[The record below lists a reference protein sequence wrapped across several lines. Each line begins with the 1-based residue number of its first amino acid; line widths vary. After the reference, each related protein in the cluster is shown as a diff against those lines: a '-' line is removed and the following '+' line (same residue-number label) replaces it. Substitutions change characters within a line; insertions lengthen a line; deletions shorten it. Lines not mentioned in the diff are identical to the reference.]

1 MKRPA
6 VAAVNGVKRMK
17 KETEGEA
24 LQEFTV
30 KYYEEQLIKGIENF
44 HPGGVD
50 YTEKLAREVGVQ
62 KGAKVLDVASGSGET
77 ALYLAMKF
85 KAEVVGF
92 DLSEKMVTHAAGR
105 AKNLGLSHL
114 VSFRKGDV
122 HRMPFERGA
131 FDSAISECSLCLF
144 RDKVQVI
151 RNMSYVV
158 KSGRK
163 VAISDVITKGK
174 VPEELHTPL
183 LYACCLAGA
192 QPLKETMEIFSEAGL
207 GDVLGYE
214 LTADIKDPWKKELPV
229 LYNEVMN
236 AFKDA
241 IRLGVYDAKDE
252 SELDQ
257 MAERLLSEKF
267 GYAIISGI
275 VP

>member
-1 MKRPA
+1 MERE
-6 VAAVNGVKRMK
+6 
-17 KETEGEA
+17 KEGDT

-50 YTEKLAREVGVQ
+50 YTEKLAMEVGVQ
-62 KGAKVLDVASGSGET
+62 EGAKVLDVASGSGET

-85 KAEVVGF
+85 KAVVVGF
-92 DLSEKMVTHAAGR
+92 DLSEKMVAHATER
-105 AKNLGLSHL
+105 AKKLGLTHL

-122 HRMPFERGA
+122 HKLPFERGA

-151 RNMSYVV
+151 RNMAYVV
-158 KSGRK
+158 EEGKK
-163 VAISDVITKGK
+163 VAISDVIAKGEIPK
-174 VPEELHTPL
+174 ELQTPL

-207 GDVLGYE
+207 KDVRGYE
-214 LTADIKDPWKKELPV
+214 LTADIKDPWKQELPV

-241 IRLGVYDAKDE
+241 IRLGVYEGKDE

-257 MAERLLSEKF
+257 ISERLLSEKF
-267 GYAIISGI
+267 GYAIISGV

>member
-1 MKRPA
+1 ME
-6 VAAVNGVKRMK
+6 

-85 KAEVVGF
+85 KAQVVGF

-122 HRMPFERGA
+122 HKMPFERGA

-158 KSGRK
+158 KPGRK

-192 QPLKETMEIFSEAGL
+192 QPLKETMELFTEAGL
-207 GDVLGYE
+207 RDVLGYE

-241 IRLGVYDAKDE
+241 IRLGVYEAKDE
-252 SELDQ
+252 GELDQ

-267 GYAIISGI
+267 GYAIISGV

>member
-1 MKRPA
+1 ME
-6 VAAVNGVKRMK
+6 
-17 KETEGEA
+17 KEKIESGE

-30 KYYEEQLIKGIENF
+30 RYYEDQLIKGIENF

-50 YTEKLAREVGVQ
+50 YTERLAMEVEVREGTRL
-62 KGAKVLDVASGSGET
+62 LDVASGSGET

-85 KAEVVGF
+85 KAEVIGF
-92 DLSEKMVTHAAGR
+92 DLSDKMVNHATDR
-105 AKNLGLSHL
+105 ARNLGLQHL
-114 VSFRKGDV
+114 ATFKKGDV
-122 HRMPFERGA
+122 HKMPFEKGF
-131 FDSAISECSLCLF
+131 FDAAISECSLCLF

-151 RNMSYVV
+151 RNMAGVV

-163 VAISDVITKGK
+163 VAISDVITKGEIPK
-174 VPEELHTPL
+174 ELHTPL

-192 QPLKETMEIFSEAGL
+192 QPLKETMDIFVKAGL
-207 GDVLGYE
+207 KDVRGYE
-214 LTADIKDPWKKELPV
+214 LTADIRDPWKQELPV
-229 LYNEVMN
+229 LYNEVMS

-241 IRLGVYDAKDE
+241 IRLGVYEAREE
-252 SELDQ
+252 SELDR